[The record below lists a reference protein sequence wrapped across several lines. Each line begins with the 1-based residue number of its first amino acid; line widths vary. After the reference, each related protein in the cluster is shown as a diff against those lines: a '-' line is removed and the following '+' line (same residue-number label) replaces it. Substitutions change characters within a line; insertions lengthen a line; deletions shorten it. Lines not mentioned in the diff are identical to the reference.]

1 MKCTMNALTKQVNPS
16 HIVSA
21 GDATPKRL
29 CPSAKQRSSSS
40 QSLSGMLDETLLV
53 QAIGEQLVNPIKKP
67 SFLTFM
73 SFQRNNSAIFFGLCW
88 IIIIII
94 LTTTGIN
101 MMRGGTERLR
111 VSGQLP
117 SLHLDTRGV
126 AWFQVWACP

>member
-29 CPSAKQRSSSS
+29 CPSAKKRSSSS

-73 SFQRNNSAIFFGLCW
+73 SFQAMIQQSFLDFVGL
-88 IIIIII
+88 
-94 LTTTGIN
+94 
-101 MMRGGTERLR
+101 
-111 VSGQLP
+111 S
-117 SLHLDTRGV
+117 S
-126 AWFQVWACP
+126 